1 METNKIQKKDL
12 LKVYVRTF
20 FHQGSWNYE
29 RMQALGY
36 CFDLI
41 PVLNKIYDKKGDRFE
56 AYKRHLE
63 YFNTHQFMANPIL
76 GVNIAL
82 EEKIALGG
90 DIDDGAV
97 NAVKIGLMGPLAG
110 VGDPVFLGTLRPLLA
125 ALGASFALQGNFLGP
140 LLFFLLFNVIRL
152 GFMWYSLDFGYQ
164 KGLSLL
170 ADISGNALK
179 KLTEGASVLG
189 LFIMGA
195 LVNQWTSINVP
206 LVITRLMVEG
216 KEVVTTVQNVLDEL
230 VPGILALG
238 LTFACMKL
246 LNKKISPIVIIFIL
260 FFIGIIGNY
269 FGILG

>member
-41 PVLNKIYDKKGDRFE
+41 PVLNKIYDKKGDRIE
-56 AYKRHLE
+56 AYKRHL
-63 YFNTHQFMANPIL
+63 FMANPIL

>member
-1 METNKIQKKDL
+1 
-12 LKVYVRTF
+12 
-20 FHQGSWNYE
+20 
-29 RMQALGY
+29 
-36 CFDLI
+36 
-41 PVLNKIYDKKGDRFE
+41 
-56 AYKRHLE
+56 
-63 YFNTHQFMANPIL
+63 
-76 GVNIAL
+76 
-82 EEKIALGG
+82 
-90 DIDDGAV
+90 
-97 NAVKIGLMGPLAG
+97 MGPLAG